1 MPATMLSVNKSWQVS
16 FSLFLLSSS
25 LIVSGC
31 NSSASSVA
39 LKNVS
44 GTNPASSGSGDRQ
57 NAPSTGVSV
66 SSPDQAP
73 VLVRSDFKKGELMQA
88 CQASMDKAKARLDAV
103 AAIAPKDRTFD
114 NTVLAFEN
122 INADMTDETTPLTFM
137 GYVSMNADTRAE
149 GSDCEGKVGEFG
161 IEITTRKDLYNAM
174 KDEAPRN
181 ADEKRLLALTLKAF
195 EANGLKL
202 PDDKLAQVKILEQKL
217 TQLQAQFNAN
227 LNNDTTSVELTE
239 GELAGVSADY
249 KSGLKKTADGARY
262 IVTTRESDSS
272 SFLANAS
279 NSEARHKWLVA
290 YNNRAGKANTDLLEQ
305 AITLRQQIAKM
316 MGYSTWADYR
326 IQSSSRMAKD
336 AKSVLDFLNGL
347 KAKLAQ
353 RDRDDIAGL
362 LKFKKTLDPK
372 ATAVDAWDITYLENQ
387 IKKRDYSLDEE
398 KIREYFPA
406 DVVVSGMFSVYSQ
419 LLGVHYTEI
428 TGAKVW
434 SPDVKLYRIN
444 DNKDDRLI
452 GYFYTDFVPRA
463 HKYGHAA
470 AFPQIGGRVLADGS
484 YSAPVAAI
492 VANLTPPANG
502 KPSLLSHDDVVTIF
516 HEFGH
521 IMHQTLTKAPYES
534 LSGANVA
541 QDFVEAPSQMLE
553 NWPWDA
559 EILNR
564 LSGHYLDHSQKLPA
578 DLLQKMIAARDFDQ
592 GYYYTRQLMLAL
604 TDMDYHTADGAVDT
618 AAIYNRN
625 YEEMI
630 GVKAV
635 DGGHFAAS
643 FGHLMG
649 GYDAGYYGYMWSLVY
664 ATDMFTRFQA
674 QAGGLLS
681 PEIGA
686 DYRRVI
692 LENGNMKDAIDLLSD
707 FIGRAPNSE
716 AFFKKLHI
724 Q

>member
-1 MPATMLSVNKSWQVS
+1 
-16 FSLFLLSSS
+16 
-25 LIVSGC
+25 
-31 NSSASSVA
+31 
-39 LKNVS
+39 
-44 GTNPASSGSGDRQ
+44 
-57 NAPSTGVSV
+57 
-66 SSPDQAP
+66 
-73 VLVRSDFKKGELMQA
+73 
-88 CQASMDKAKARLDAV
+88 MDKAKARLDAV
-103 AAIAPKDRTFD
+103 AAIAPKNRNFD
-114 NTVLAFEN
+114 NTMLAFET
-122 INADMTDETTPLTFM
+122 ITADMTDETTPLTFM
-137 GYVSMNADTRAE
+137 GYVSTNADTRAE
-149 GSDCEGKVGEFG
+149 GSDCEAKVGEFG
-161 IEITTRKDLYNAM
+161 VEITTRKDLYDAL
-174 KDEAPRN
+174 KDQAPRN
-181 ADEKRLLALTLKAF
+181 ANETRLLTLTLKAF
-195 EANGLKL
+195 ESNGLKL
-202 PDDKLAQVKILEQKL
+202 PDDKLAQVKDLEQKL
-217 TQLQAQFNAN
+217 TQLQAQYNAN
-227 LNNDTTSVELTE
+227 LNNDATTVELTE
-239 GELAGVSADY
+239 DELAGVPADY

-262 IVTTRESDSS
+262 IVTTRESDTG

-279 NSEARHKWLVA
+279 NEDARRKWVLA
-290 YNNRAGKANTDLLEQ
+290 YNNRGGRANTDLLEQ
-305 AITLRQQIAKM
+305 AISVRQQIAKL
-316 MGYSTWADYR
+316 MGYATWADYR
-326 IQSSSRMAKD
+326 IQSSNRMAKD
-336 AKSVLDFLNGL
+336 AQSVLDFLNGL
-347 KAKLAQ
+347 KGKLAQ

-362 LKFKKTLDPK
+362 LKFKKQLDPK
-372 ATAVDAWDITYLENQ
+372 ATEVNAWDIAYLETQ
-387 IKKRDYSLDEE
+387 LKKRDYSLDEE

-406 DVVVSGMFSVYSQ
+406 DVVISGMFDVYSK

-428 TGAKVW
+428 AGAKVW

-452 GYFYTDFVPRA
+452 GYFYTDFIPRPF
-463 HKYGHAA
+463 KYGHAA
-470 AFPQIGGRVLADGS
+470 AFPQIGGRVLANGA
-484 YSAPVAAI
+484 YSVPVAAI

-502 KPSLLSHDDVVTIF
+502 KPSLLSHDDVETIF

-521 IMHQTLTKAPYES
+521 IMHQTLTRAPYAS

-553 NWPWDA
+553 NWVWDA

-564 LSGHYLDHSQKLPA
+564 ISGHYLDHSQKLPA

-604 TDMDYHTADGAVDT
+604 TDMEYHTTDGAVDT

-635 DGGHFAAS
+635 PGGHFAAS

-674 QAGGLLS
+674 GGLLS
-681 PEIGA
+681 PQVGA

-692 LENGNMKDAIDLLSD
+692 LENGNTKDAIDLLTE
-707 FIGRAPNSE
+707 FIGRTPNSD

-724 Q
+724 